1 MARKK
6 SNLLK
11 PWKKSKAA
19 VDDDE
24 ILNAAEKGTELHVG
38 TKPHQHFNTESKRF
52 KPHLVDK
59 MARPK
64 IIARPLKHKN
74 TNVPVMVPY
83 SGGNMTRRRAIRQQ
97 MKKDLHEYY
106 KPKNKQGGLIITGLL
121 GRSILQ
127 QKKKEYIA
135 SKQTKQGGF
144 IGSLLAYRDYV
155 NPTEFV
161 NYAKHISNRIKG
173 RH

>member
-11 PWKKSKAA
+11 PWKKSKAV

-24 ILNAAEKGTELHVG
+24 ILNTAEKGTELHVG
-38 TKPHQHFNTESKRF
+38 TKTHQHFNTEGKRF

-64 IIARPLKHKN
+64 IKARPLKHKN
-74 TNVPVMVPY
+74 TNVPIMTPY
-83 SGGNMTRRRAIRQQ
+83 STKGGNVTR
-97 MKKDLHEYY
+97 
-106 KPKNKQGGLIITGLL
+106 GLL
-121 GRSILQ
+121 TRSILQ
-127 QKKKEYIA
+127 HKKKEYIA
-135 SKQTKQGGF
+135 SNQTKQGGF

-161 NYAKHISNRIKG
+161 NYAKNISNRIKG
-173 RH
+173 RN